1 MRTRSARAHSRAMT
15 ETSNRKGR
23 LMKAST
29 TRFGRGRITGLV
41 LIGLVTLGLGFLHFA
56 GGAESVSVPAGA
68 QAGQLTL
75 ESCSYATEQGAY
87 RADCGTLVA
96 PENRADPN
104 SRLIAVPVTRIRA
117 RSEHPGTPVFRLE
130 GGPGIT
136 NMTFPKGSRIAGNH
150 DVVLVGYR
158 GIDRSV
164 RLDCP
169 EVVSALKHSA
179 DFLGATS
186 FRSYSQGFRSCASRL
201 EADGV
206 DLAGYGL
213 PQRVDDLEAARK
225 AFGYGRID
233 LLSESVGTRT
243 AMIYSWRY
251 PTAIHR
257 SVMIGVNPPGHF
269 LWNADATDEQIRR
282 YAALC
287 SNDETCHKRT
297 GDLAASLK
305 RTVADMP
312 DHWLFLPIRKGN
324 ARIASFYGLME
335 STSESAP
342 LSAPMTLNAWVSAAK
357 GDSSG
362 LWFESLLAQLAFP
375 ESFVWGDVAA
385 VARADTRAAD
395 RYYSSSENPGD
406 TIIGDPATDFN
417 FAGGRLTDARPSK
430 PTENE
435 YARVRT
441 SNVETLLVGGTLD
454 VATPPQ
460 VATQELLPFL
470 PNGHQ
475 VVLAELGHT
484 DSFWNDQPKAS
495 TRLLNAFLDK
505 GKVDDSLYTHQAVD
519 FTPDVTQTAL
529 GKGIGGAMMGL
540 ALLVPLSLLLMWRR
554 VRKRGGF
561 GRKASAVLRSVYLLV
576 LGLGGW
582 FIGLMI
588 VLVALPTIPL
598 DSALLAV
605 VSIGVP
611 IGLGTYWAWVNSER
625 QERATTIGV
634 SVSATGALIGA
645 VLGFNATA
653 GLMAVIT
660 TIVGAA
666 VGANLGL
673 IALDV
678 AKIGERTETVPP
690 IAIPAIER

>member
-1 MRTRSARAHSRAMT
+1 
-15 ETSNRKGR
+15 
-23 LMKAST
+23 MKAST
-29 TRFGRGRITGLV
+29 RRFSRGRITGLM
-41 LIGLVTLGLGFLHFA
+41 LIGLIALGLGFLHVA

-68 QAGQLTL
+68 HAGQLTL
-75 ESCSYATEQGAY
+75 KSCTYATEKGAY
-87 RADCGTLVA
+87 RADCGTLVV

-104 SRLIAVPVTRIRA
+104 SRLIALPVTRIRA
-117 RSEHPGTPVFRLE
+117 LSANPGTPVFRLQ
-130 GGPGIT
+130 GGPGVT
-136 NMTFPKGSRIAGNH
+136 NMTFSDASRIAGTH

-158 GIDRSV
+158 GIDGSV
-164 RLDCP
+164 QLDCP
-169 EVVSALKHSA
+169 EVESALKHSP
-179 DFLGATS
+179 DFLAQKS
-186 FRSYSQGFRSCASRL
+186 FHAYSQGFRSCATRL
-201 EADGV
+201 HAEGV

-233 LLSESVGTRT
+233 LVSESVGTRT

-269 LWNADATDEQIRR
+269 LWDPKATDEQIRK

-287 SNDETCHKRT
+287 AKDETCHEDT
-297 GDLAASLK
+297 GDLLASLK

-312 DHWLFLPIRKGN
+312 DHWSFLPIRKGN

-335 STSESAP
+335 TTSEAAP
-342 LSAPMTLNAWVSAAK
+342 LSGPMVLDAWVSAAD
-357 GDSSG
+357 GDASG

-385 VARADTRAAD
+385 VGRADTRAIE
-395 RYYSSSENPGD
+395 RYFSSSENGGDSILGNPG
-406 TIIGDPATDFN
+406 AEFL
-417 FAGGRLTDARPSK
+417 FAGGALVHAWPAN

-435 YARVRT
+435 YSHVRT
-441 SNVETLLVGGTLD
+441 SEVETLLVGGTLD
-454 VATPPQ
+454 FATPAQ
-460 VATQELLPFL
+460 IATKELLPYL

-484 DSFWNDQPKAS
+484 TSFWSDQPEAS

-540 ALLVPLSLLLMWRR
+540 ALIVPLSLLLMWRR
-554 VRKRGGF
+554 ARKRGGF
-561 GRKASAVLRSVYLLV
+561 GRKASTVLRSVYLLV

-588 VLVALPTIPL
+588 VLVAWPTVPL
-598 DSALLAV
+598 DNALLAV
-605 VSIGVP
+605 LSIGTP
-611 IGLGTYWAWVNSER
+611 IGLGTYLAWVNGDRPAGATSI
-625 QERATTIGV
+625 AISAAAVGGLGGASMGFHATSGLLAIFTTI
-634 SVSATGALIGA
+634 A
-645 VLGFNATA
+645 
-653 GLMAVIT
+653 
-660 TIVGAA
+660 GAA
-666 VGANLGL
+666 AGANLGL

-678 AKIGERTETVPP
+678 ARVGEQRKTVAP
-690 IAIPAIER
+690 IAVPALEH